1 MVGVSAMTA
10 KSVADIEGPWR
21 EPVSGSGLIAQCR
34 DAWQVPV
41 DQLSDEIVAAFLRQK
56 IALQI
61 VIPEARRRVDLRL
74 TDDSELYDGELIMA
88 LQAAE
93 MGSA

>member
-1 MVGVSAMTA
+1 MTA
-10 KSVADIEGPWR
+10 KCVADIEGPWR
-21 EPVSGSGLIAQCR
+21 EPDFESGLLARCR

-41 DQLSDEIVAAFLRQK
+41 EQLSDEMVATFLRQK
-56 IALQI
+56 IGLPI
-61 VIPEARRRVDLRL
+61 VILEARRRVNLRM

-93 MGSA
+93 SGSAQTDVDD